1 MPCLVQQLVAL
12 QRSDTEEARMRVVGI
27 RAIYLDEI
35 ERRHP
40 DAFQA
45 WLAAG
50 ARASQDPRRYL
61 GRGPSAHGP
70 V

>member
-1 MPCLVQQLVAL
+1 
-12 QRSDTEEARMRVVGI
+12 MRVVGI

-35 ERRHP
+35 ERRRP

-70 V
+70 G